1 MRLRRVHEGDAA
13 PLRELRLRALQE
25 ASYAFATTFE
35 EASARPAEYW
45 ETWTRK
51 PVDEQVTIV
60 AVDGERWVGM
70 ASGWLAEEIPGR
82 AWLAQLWVDPG
93 VRRAGLGLRL
103 IEAVAGWARERG
115 MFAARAVGDHQQ
127 SRRRGALRPGRVR
140 RDGPP
145 ASVAERPVSHR
156 GVSVERAQSCQAARP
171 VTTRR
176 LPPPTRPSDFVLPVG
191 RSTVYS
197 SVPRRD

>member
-1 MRLRRVHEGDAA
+1 MRLRRIHAGDAV

-25 ASYAFATTFE
+25 ASYAFATTFAE
-35 EASARPAEYW
+35 GSARPAEYW

-51 PVDEQVTIV
+51 PADEQVTIV

-70 ASGWLAEEIPGR
+70 ASGWLADQAPGR

-115 MFAARAVGDHQQ
+115 MVALELSVTSNNPAAAAFYTRAGFVETGH
-127 SRRRGALRPGRVR
+127 RRPL
-140 RDGPP
+140 
-145 ASVAERPVSHR
+145 
-156 GVSVERAQSCQAARP
+156 
-171 VTTRR
+171 
-176 LPPPTRPSDFVLPVG
+176 PSDPSRTEVFLSRELGPATPRG
-191 RSTVYS
+191 R
-197 SVPRRD
+197 

>member
-1 MRLRRVHEGDAA
+1 VRLRRVHEGDAA
-13 PLRELRLRALQE
+13 PLRELRLRALEE

-35 EASARPAEYW
+35 EASARSAEYW

-103 IEAVAGWARERG
+103 IEAVADWARQRG
-115 MFAARAVGDHQQ
+115 MFLLELSVTTNNPAAAALYARAGFVETG
-127 SRRRGALRPGRVR
+127 RRRPLPSDPSRTEVFLSRELSP
-140 RDGPP
+140 
-145 ASVAERPVSHR
+145 
-156 GVSVERAQSCQAARP
+156 ARP
-171 VTTRR
+171 R
-176 LPPPTRPSDFVLPVG
+176 G
-191 RSTVYS
+191 R
-197 SVPRRD
+197 